1 MAEALS
7 NLSDFFSFL
16 QDATGVVGD
25 KAEFAVHG
33 LTRDDDGKLT
43 YSRVKF
49 TDSESLDLTNNEG
62 FVFGGM
68 EDIINGTDPY
78 GEYYNQYLD
87 GDDTYIWEERQATKD
102 VRIDTVSIKDPG
114 SSLLVSSANIANP
127 TADYAVNWGNIN
139 TANLGTVSFDVT
151 GYVQTADVTDGG
163 QFSADGVIAII
174 DPPFKDTGSHAKM
187 TLTSTLNNTKYN
199 ITAATVTDVGTQY
212 AKVPTVN
219 FIGGGNQEQTP
230 FIKLNMAYMVQ
241 VFNFT
246 GFVTIDRTNSNV
258 ALRQP
263 NITITKTL
271 GETGQN
277 PTTTSSFNL
286 EDLTYWTEK
295 DIIFGDVVTLKA
307 FSPTLNRTD
316 TLVNGVDF
324 NVVFEQSLNKTRR
337 IQLTGSYIPY
347 IDDEFVLNVSH
358 PSVETD
364 YNNKYKK
371 QSQIRFDNNKLYYYI
386 DTDGMLVARYA
397 ENYDYA
403 VGPQ

>member
-49 TDSESLDLTNNEG
+49 SDSESLDLTNDGG

-68 EDIINGTDPY
+68 EDIINGMDPY
-78 GEYYNQYLD
+78 GEYYNQYMD
-87 GDDTYIWEERQATKD
+87 GDDTYIWEEHLTTRD

-114 SSLLVSSANIANP
+114 AALLTSANNISNP
-127 TADYAVNWGNIN
+127 RADYSITWGNIN

-163 QFSADGVIAII
+163 QYTADGVIAII
-174 DPPFKDTGSHAKM
+174 DPPFKDTGNHAKM
-187 TLTSTLNNTKYN
+187 TITSTLNNTKYN
-199 ITAATVTDVGTQY
+199 ITAAVVTDVGTQY
-212 AKVPTVN
+212 AKRPTVN
-219 FIGGGNQEQTP
+219 FIGGGTQELAP
-230 FIKLNMAYMVQ
+230 FITLNMAYMVQ
-241 VFNFT
+241 EFNFT
-246 GFVTIDRTNSNV
+246 GHVTIDRTASNN

-277 PTTTSSFNL
+277 PTTTSTFNT

-295 DIIFGDVVTLKA
+295 DIIFNDVVTLKA
-307 FSPTLNRTD
+307 FSPTLNRTE
-316 TLVNGVDF
+316 TLVNGTDY
-324 NVVFEQSLNKTRR
+324 NIVFEESLNKTRK
-337 IQLTGSYIPY
+337 ILLTGSYIPY
-347 IDDEFVLNVSH
+347 MDDVLQLNVAH
-358 PSVETD
+358 PAADTD

-386 DTDGMLVARYA
+386 DTYGMLVARYA

>member
-25 KAEFAVHG
+25 KAEFDLHG
-33 LTRDDDGKLT
+33 LTGDEEGKLT

-49 TDSESLDLTNNEG
+49 SDTETLKLTDDEG
-62 FVFGGM
+62 FTFGGM
-68 EDIINGTDPY
+68 EDIINGMDPY
-78 GEYYNQYLD
+78 GQYYNQYET
-87 GDDTYIWEERQATKD
+87 GQDTYIWEEFFTSKD
-102 VRIDTVSIKDPG
+102 VRIETVNIKDPG
-114 SSLLVSSANIANP
+114 TACLTSTTNFSDP
-127 TADYAVNWGNIN
+127 RADYSINWGNVN
-139 TANLGTVSFDVT
+139 TANLGDVTFDVT
-151 GYVQTADVTDGG
+151 GYVQTADVTTGG
-163 QFSADGVIAII
+163 QFAADGATAII
-174 DPPFKDTGSHAKM
+174 DPPYKDTGLGAKM
-187 TLTSTLNNTKYN
+187 TITNTLNNTKYN
-199 ITAATVTDVGTQY
+199 ITAAVVTDIGSQY
-212 AKVPTVN
+212 AKRPSVSFV
-219 FIGGGNQEQTP
+219 GGGMMELAP
-230 FIKLNMAYMVQ
+230 FITLNMAYMVQ
-241 VFNFT
+241 KFNFT
-246 GFVTIDRTNSNV
+246 GHITVDRSNSNEV
-258 ALRQP
+258 LRQP

-277 PTTTSSFNL
+277 PITTPIFKI

-295 DIIFGDVVTLKA
+295 DIIFNDVVTLKA

>member
-49 TDSESLDLTNNEG
+49 SDSESLDLTNNEG

-68 EDIINGTDPY
+68 EDIINGMDPY

-102 VRIDTVSIKDPG
+102 VRIDTINIKDPG

-139 TANLGTVSFDVT
+139 TSQLGTVSFDVT

-163 QFSADGVIAII
+163 QFTADGVIAII

-199 ITAATVTDVGTQY
+199 ITAAVVTDVGTQY
-212 AKVPTVN
+212 AKRPNVSFV
-219 FIGGGNQEQTP
+219 GGGNQELAP
-230 FIKLNMAYMVQ
+230 FITLNMSYMVQ
-241 VFNFT
+241 SFNFT
-246 GFVTIDRTNSNV
+246 GFVNVDRSNSNV

-277 PTTTSSFNL
+277 PTTTSTFNI

-295 DIIFGDVVTLKA
+295 DIIFNDVVTLKA
-307 FSPTLNRTD
+307 YSPTLNRTE
-316 TLVNGVDF
+316 TLISGTDY
-324 NVVFEQSLNKTRR
+324 NVMFEDSSNKTRR
-337 IQLTGSYIPY
+337 IQLTGTYIPY
-347 IDDEFVLNVSH
+347 LDDEFRLNVTH
-358 PSVETD
+358 PAANTE

>member
-49 TDSESLDLTNNEG
+49 SDSESLDLTNNEG

-68 EDIINGTDPY
+68 EDIINGMDPY

-102 VRIDTVSIKDPG
+102 VRIDTINIKDPG
-114 SSLLVSSANIANP
+114 SSLLVSSANTANP

-139 TANLGTVSFDVT
+139 TSQLGTVSFDVT
-151 GYVQTADVTDGG
+151 GYVQTADITDGG

-174 DPPFKDTGSHAKM
+174 DPPYKDTGSHAKM

-199 ITAATVTDVGTQY
+199 ITSATVTDVGAQY

-246 GFVTIDRTNSNV
+246 GFVTVDRTNSNV

-277 PTTTSSFNL
+277 PITTPIFKI

-295 DIIFGDVVTLKA
+295 DIIFNDNVTLKA
-307 FSPTLNRTD
+307 FSPTLNRTVN
-316 TLVNGVDF
+316 LVNGTDY
-324 NVVFEQSLNKTRR
+324 NVMFEDSLNKTRR
-337 IQLTGSYIPY
+337 IQLTGTYIPY
-347 IDDEFVLNVSH
+347 SDDVFQLNVAH
-358 PSVETD
+358 PAANTE